1 MIEFIFGF
9 ACGWFA
15 LQLWVTYRAKKIIA
29 QIESRVEENIKAS
42 KENKVEVEFQK
53 QGHKIYAYRVNDGSF
68 ISHGDT
74 MTELIEDMRKRFPDV
89 SFVGSSKNIKE
100 VTDEPV

>member
-1 MIEFIFGF
+1 MIEFILGF

-15 LQLWVTYRAKKIIA
+15 LQLWVTWRAKKIIA

-42 KENKVEVEFQK
+42 KENKVELEFQR
-53 QGHKIYAYRVNDGSF
+53 QGNKIYAYQAKDGVF
-68 ISHGDT
+68 VSHGDT
-74 MTELIEDMRKRFPDV
+74 MVELIEDLQKRFPNTN
-89 SFVGSSKNIKE
+89 FVGNQKNIEE

>member
-42 KENKVEVEFQK
+42 QETKVEVEFQK
-53 QGHKIYAYRVNDGSF
+53 QGHKIYAYRVSDGSF

-74 MTELIEDMRKRFPDV
+74 LEELVQDMQKRFPTIT
-89 SFVGSSKNIKE
+89 FVGNSQNIKE
-100 VTDEPV
+100 VAS